1 MECWSL
7 MRKPEKN
14 TELYRCYRAR
24 FQSFFLISNVAMN
37 ENELFV
43 LKGRSDPI
51 FKLNSIRER
60 IFRSFNIFWR
70 THLFLIFLW
79 FFSIGTMAQTS
90 SLVSIGNDGKLIYKA
105 DSKGNVIPD
114 FSGVGYMNGEV
125 AIPDVP
131 VVLEVKPVD
140 GDNKA
145 NVQNAIDQVAAMPLQ
160 PNGFRGAILFR
171 AGTYNM
177 ATSVTVSASGIVLRG
192 EGDQTVFRANG
203 TSQYDLIKIMGA
215 SGKSNITATQK
226 QITDTYMALGAKK
239 ATVQSGHSFQPG
251 DWVHVRREPN
261 DDWISMLGMDLL
273 CLDPS
278 GEATNWTASGYK
290 ISFERQVK
298 AVDGNVITFDAPFV
312 DIIDPKYAKG
322 FVVKFTSARIKNC
335 AVEHMKIVSTYTATD
350 DEVHGW
356 IAININ
362 KAEHCWVRN
371 VNCFYFG
378 NTAVNVGSDASFVT
392 VDNCSMIDPMS
403 ITTGG
408 RKYSFNMDGNR
419 NLIQNCVSRGG
430 RHDFVNGSR
439 TPGPNVFYNCVAT
452 QSTSESGPHHRW
464 STGILY
470 DNVETNYAIAAKNR
484 EYSGSGHGWA
494 GSQIMMWNCKAGR
507 VIVED
512 PQGDHVNWAIGCIAP
527 QVGDEGQDPVGI
539 VESKGTFIAAIP
551 SLYHAQL
558 NERLKFQRGT
568 TSVTGILPE
577 KTNRLQVVPAV
588 FTQSA
593 SLKYTLSAAANPT
606 LVLYSIDGKKI
617 REIRPGFQDAG
628 NHRLTLH
635 REDLPRGIYIIR
647 LVSAQNQ
654 DSTKFIVRD

>member
-1 MECWSL
+1 M
-7 MRKPEKN
+7 KN
-14 TELYRCYRAR
+14 PKDLRVTGVDVGQPLRCGY
-24 FQSFFLISNVAMN
+24 V
-37 ENELFV
+37 
-43 LKGRSDPI
+43 
-51 FKLNSIRER
+51 
-60 IFRSFNIFWR
+60 
-70 THLFLIFLW
+70 LFLLMILC
-79 FFSIGTMAQTS
+79 SVTMAQTS
-90 SLVSIGNDGKLIYKA
+90 TLVSIGNDGKLTYKHDA
-105 DSKGNVIPD
+105 KGNSIPD
-114 FSGVGYMNGEV
+114 FSGVGYMNGE
-125 AIPDVP
+125 APIPDVP
-131 VVLEVKPVD
+131 VVMEVNPVD
-140 GDNKA
+140 GDNKT

-203 TSQYDLIKIMGA
+203 TSQYDLIKIMGT
-215 SGKSNITATQK
+215 SGKSNLTATQK
-226 QITDTYMALGAKK
+226 QITDAYVPLGSKS
-239 ATVQSGHSFQPG
+239 ATVQSDHSFQPG

-261 DDWISMLGMDLL
+261 DAWISMLGMNLL
-273 CLDPS
+273 HLDPS
-278 GEATNWTASGYK
+278 GEATDWTASGYK

-298 AVDGNVITFDAPFV
+298 AVSGNVITFDAPFV
-312 DIIDPKYAKG
+312 DIIDSKYAKG
-322 FVVKFTSARIKNC
+322 FVLKFTSVRIKNC
-335 AVEHMKIVSTYTATD
+335 AVENLKIVSTYTATD
-350 DEVHGW
+350 DEAHGW

-378 NTAVNVGSDASFVT
+378 NTAVNVGSDAAFVT

-408 RKYSFNMDGNR
+408 RKYSFNVDGNR

-470 DNVETNYAIAAKNR
+470 DNVHTNNTIAAKNR

-512 PQGDHVNWAIGCIAP
+512 PQGDHVNWAIGCMAP
-527 QVGDEGQDPVGI
+527 NVGDEGQDPAGI
-539 VESKGTFIAAIP
+539 IESKGIFIAAIP
-551 SLYHAQL
+551 SLFQVQI
-558 NERLKFQRGT
+558 NERLKFQQGT
-568 TSVTGILPE
+568 TSLQDVLRVDN
-577 KTNRLQVVPAV
+577 KCLQVVPV
-588 FTQSA
+588 ILFQSA
-593 SLKYTLSAAANPT
+593 SVKYTLLVASNPMLT
-606 LVLYSIDGKKI
+606 IYSMDGKKI
-617 REIRPGFQDAG
+617 REIKPGFQQAG
-628 NHRLTLH
+628 NHGLTIH
-635 REDLPRGIYIIR
+635 REDLPTGVYVIK
-647 LVSAQNQ
+647 LVSPQNQ